1 MAMRRRDGCSSGSK
15 TGRTRRAP
23 HQNDNRPRKGSGC
36 AQSRACIKH
45 TPTMS
50 TPETDS
56 LLRKCHNSYGDERA
70 ELIHFCRK
78 MERERDQARDRQW
91 ANSIHSCHSECAR
104 PMCVLRRERDE
115 WREKAEHLAIACK
128 VWEDATSM
136 HPIMHC
142 PDCKE
147 FRGHGHE
154 CKSEP
159 PQPPARNCR
168 ECCGQGQ
175 VEIQSGPY
183 MRECTECNGTGK
195 ETNQP
200 KP

>member
-1 MAMRRRDGCSSGSK
+1 
-15 TGRTRRAP
+15 
-23 HQNDNRPRKGSGC
+23 
-36 AQSRACIKH
+36 
-45 TPTMS
+45 MS
-50 TPETDS
+50 DTPETDEVDRGNHRGS
-56 LLRKCHNSYGDERA
+56 GWYAYE
-70 ELIHFCRK
+70 K
-78 MERERDQARDRQW
+78 MQKHAQGLERERDQARDRQW
-91 ANSIHSCHSECAR
+91 ADAIHSCHNECAR

-115 WREKAEHLAIACK
+115 WREKAERLQSAWSK
-128 VWEDATSM
+128 WSESELLLT
-136 HPIMHC
+136 HC
-142 PDCKE
+142 QNCKE

-195 ETNQP
+195 QTNQNHEEIRP
-200 KP
+200 DSTL